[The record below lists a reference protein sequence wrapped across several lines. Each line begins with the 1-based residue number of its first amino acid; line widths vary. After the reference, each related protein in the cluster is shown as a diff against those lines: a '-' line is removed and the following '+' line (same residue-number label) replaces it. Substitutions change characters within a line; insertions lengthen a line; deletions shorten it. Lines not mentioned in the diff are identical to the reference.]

1 MRLSLDHVK
10 YRLSLRNTRTHTDM
24 MQLVSLL
31 SVVSV
36 AAAMPSVPKNGTATG
51 ALPPFLS
58 VSPRHQNF
66 SRRRPLLLLHAA
78 ELS

>member
-1 MRLSLDHVK
+1 
-10 YRLSLRNTRTHTDM
+10 M

-51 ALPPFLS
+51 LAY
-58 VSPRHQNF
+58 VS
-66 SRRRPLLLLHAA
+66 LG
-78 ELS
+78 